1 MRPDTTGPTRPA
13 KEAFVNFPD
22 DLLYSP
28 GHLWVRAQGGTVTVG
43 ISDFAQDQLG
53 RVVYVDLPS
62 VGQAVAAG
70 QEMGAVESAKSVSD
84 LIAPVSGRVAEINEA
99 LADNP
104 APLNDDPYASGWL
117 ARIELSGALPAELV
131 DAAAYRKLVGA

>member
-1 MRPDTTGPTRPA
+1 M
-13 KEAFVNFPD
+13 NIPD

-28 GHLWVRAQGGTVTVG
+28 EHLWVRLQGTKATVG

-53 RVVYVDLPS
+53 RVVYVDLPAL
-62 VGQAVAAG
+62 GQAVAAG

-84 LIAPVSGRVAEINEA
+84 LIAPVTGTVIEINEA

-104 APLNDDPYASGWL
+104 APLNDDAYATGWL
-117 ARIELSGALPAELV
+117 AKIEMSGPLPAGLM
-131 DAAAYRKLVGA
+131 DAAAYAKLIGG

>member
-1 MRPDTTGPTRPA
+1 M
-13 KEAFVNFPD
+13 NIPD

-28 GHLWVRAQGGTVTVG
+28 EHLWVRLQGGSVTVG

-62 VGQAVAAG
+62 LGQAVAAG

-84 LIAPVSGRVAEINEA
+84 LIAPVTGTVSRINEA

-117 ARIELSGALPAELV
+117 AIMELAGPLPAGLL

>member
-1 MRPDTTGPTRPA
+1 M
-13 KEAFVNFPD
+13 NIPD

-28 GHLWVRAQGGTVTVG
+28 DHLWVRAEGAFALVG
-43 ISDFAQDQLG
+43 ITDFAQDQLG

-62 VGQAVAAG
+62 VGQALSAG

-84 LIAPVSGRVAEINEA
+84 LIAPLSGGVSEVNEA
-99 LADNP
+99 LADDP

-117 ARIELSGALPAELV
+117 AKIALAGPLPGDLL
-131 DAAAYRKLVGA
+131 DATAYRKLIGQ

>member
-1 MRPDTTGPTRPA
+1 M
-13 KEAFVNFPD
+13 NIPD

-28 GHLWVRAQGGTVTVG
+28 EHLWVRAQGTIATVG

-84 LIAPVSGRVAEINEA
+84 LVAPVSGTVIEINEA

-117 ARIELSGALPAELV
+117 AKITLSGPLPAGLL
-131 DAAAYRKLVGA
+131 DAAAYRQLVGA